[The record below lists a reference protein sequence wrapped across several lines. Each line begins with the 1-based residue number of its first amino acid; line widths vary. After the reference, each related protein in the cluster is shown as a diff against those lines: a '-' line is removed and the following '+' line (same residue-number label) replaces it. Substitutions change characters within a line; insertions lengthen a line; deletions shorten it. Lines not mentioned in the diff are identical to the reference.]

1 MENLPELKQKIS
13 NVIVPSTN
21 IGKKKLHRTFL
32 PLRELEAR
40 CSEFLEPQIFPFLT
54 FNDSSS
60 VEEWKFLETFSVG
73 VENNTKF
80 CLEILRRFKTN
91 QTAFSY
97 KIYEEIQR
105 KIWAS
110 NDRDADIKRVRYGKL
125 NATGV
130 RPRLKANW
138 ATGTPYTRK
147 I

>member
-1 MENLPELKQKIS
+1 
-13 NVIVPSTN
+13 VIVPSTN
-21 IGKKKLHRTFL
+21 VGKWELRRTFL

-40 CSEFLEPQIFPFLT
+40 CSDFLEPQIFPFLT
-54 FNDSSS
+54 FNDASS

-80 CLEILRRFKTN
+80 CLEILRRFEAN
-91 QTAFSY
+91 QTPFSY

-110 NDRDADIKRVRYGKL
+110 TDRDADIKLVQYGKL
-125 NATGV
+125 NAIRV